1 MAKHIKTMGTL
12 PVFMTAVS
20 TILGAVL
27 FLQFGKSIAHVGLIG
42 TLAIIALGHLV
53 TIPTA
58 MAVAEIATNQKVE
71 GGGAYYI
78 ISRSFGLD
86 IGGAIG
92 IALFLSQAI
101 SIAFYV
107 IAFTEA
113 FEPLRQWLIT
123 EQGWRI
129 ERLWVTLSTMT
140 LLSILILTR
149 GANLG
154 IKALYFVVG
163 IIFISLSMLFLG
175 KTNYTPESNS
185 WFTQINEVIINGQPV
200 PSMGFFKVFAIIFP
214 AFTGIAAG
222 LGLSGDLKD
231 PRTSIPRGTLWA
243 TLIGIIV
250 YIAVTFKLYFSAS
263 PEALASNPLVMSDIA
278 IWGPIIPIGL
288 AAASLSSALGMILV
302 APRTLQAI
310 GNDKIFPGKI
320 NGVLAR
326 GKAKTNEPFNA
337 TLVTIVIAYGFVMF
351 NDIDTVAEIISMFFM
366 VTYGAINLVSF
377 LEHFAADPSYRPT
390 FRSHWAVSLLGALL
404 SFYFM
409 FKMNVGYAW
418 LSVILMISIYFWI
431 SRSNQ
436 NQQQMSKLFQGVIF
450 QVSRWLQ
457 IFFQKQDEEKL
468 ESHWRPFLLCITSSS
483 FERTGAFD
491 MTRWVSHTYGFGTYM
506 HFIEGFLNEDTYQ
519 KSESI
524 KKRLLKHA
532 EGYNNRV
539 YIDTI
544 ISPSLT
550 SAVAQGIQLPGIS
563 GKGNNIILFE
573 YTHGENNELESLL
586 NNFSILKSKPLD
598 ICLLRSTLKGFGFRK
613 EIHLWL
619 TTTDYS
625 NATLI
630 ILLGYILLGHPDWAK
645 AEIKVFSIYD
655 SDRLKE
661 KQDRIMNMIR
671 SGRLPISEHNINLIE
686 NLENKSY
693 KEIINQTSAEAD
705 LTILG
710 FTDYD
715 IKTKGADTFDR
726 YNQLNTI
733 LFVNAD
739 KIKKIN

>member
-12 PVFMTAVS
+12 PVFMTAIS

-27 FLQFGKSIAHVGLIG
+27 FLQFGKSIANVGLIG

-92 IALFLSQAI
+92 IALYFSQAI

-113 FEPLRQWLIT
+113 FEPVRQWLISDH
-123 EQGWRI
+123 GIFINRI
-129 ERLWVTLSTMT
+129 WVTLTTMT
-140 LLSILILTR
+140 LLSLLILTR

-154 IKALYFVVG
+154 VKALYFVVA
-163 IIFISLSMLFLG
+163 IIFISLGMFFLG
-175 KTNYTPESNS
+175 ETDYMPEPKS
-185 WFTQINEVIINGQPV
+185 WFSRITEVSINGQTV
-200 PSMGFFKVFAIIFP
+200 PPMGFFKVFAIIFP

-231 PRTSIPRGTLWA
+231 PRTSIPKGTLWA
-243 TLIGIIV
+243 TFIGIIV
-250 YIAVTFKLYFSAS
+250 YTAVTFKLYYSVN
-263 PEALASNPLVMSDIA
+263 PEDLASNPLVMSEIA
-278 IWGPIIPIGL
+278 TWGPIIPIGL
-288 AAASLSSALGMILV
+288 AAAALSSALGMILV

-310 GNDKIFPGKI
+310 GNDRIFPGET
-320 NGVLAR
+320 NGWLAR
-326 GKAKTNEPFNA
+326 GKGLANEPFNA
-337 TLVTIVIAYGFVMF
+337 TLITIVIAYGFVMF
-351 NDIDTVAEIISMFFM
+351 NDFDTVAEIISMFFM

-377 LEHFAADPSYRPT
+377 FEHFAADPSYRPT
-390 FRSHWAVSLLGALL
+390 FRSHWIISLLGAML

-409 FKMNVGYAW
+409 FKMNVSYAW
-418 LSVILMISIYFWI
+418 LSIILMVSIYFWI

-436 NQQQMSKLFQGVIF
+436 NKQQMSKLFQGIIF
-450 QVSRWLQ
+450 QVTRWLQ
-457 IFFQKQDEEKL
+457 IFFQKQDESSL
-468 ESHWRPFLLCITSSS
+468 ESHWRPFLICITSST
-483 FERTGAFD
+483 FKRNGAFD

-506 HFIEGFLNEDTYQ
+506 HYLEGFLNKENYQ
-519 KSESI
+519 KSETI
-524 KKRLLKHA
+524 KRRLLKHA

-573 YTHGENNELESLL
+573 YLNSDDIALDELLK
-586 NNFSILKSKPLD
+586 NFTILKSKPLD
-598 ICLLRSTLKGFGFRK
+598 VCILRSTPKGFGFRK

-619 TTTDYS
+619 TTTDFS

-630 ILLGYILLGHPDWAK
+630 VLLGYILLGHPDWK
-645 AEIKVFSIYD
+645 NAEIKVFSIYD
-655 SDRLKE
+655 SRKLKE
-661 KQDRIMNMIR
+661 KQGRILNMIR
-671 SGRLPISEHNINLIE
+671 SGRLPISERNINLIE
-686 NLENKSY
+686 NLENRSY
-693 KEIINQTSAEAD
+693 KEIINETSAQAD

-710 FTDYD
+710 FSDDDIENKGTEIFARYD
-715 IKTKGADTFDR
+715 EMGA
-726 YNQLNTI
+726 I
-733 LFVNAD
+733 LFVNAQ
-739 KIKKIN
+739 KSKKIN

>member
-12 PVFMTAVS
+12 PVFMTAIS

-27 FLQFGKSIAHVGLIG
+27 FLQFGKSIANVGLVG
-42 TLAIIALGHLV
+42 TLAIIALGHMV

-58 MAVAEIATNQKVE
+58 MAVAEIATNQKVG

-92 IALFLSQAI
+92 IALYLSQAI

-113 FEPLRQWLIT
+113 FEPVRQWIIS
-123 EQGWRI
+123 EHGIYIDRI
-129 ERLWVTLSTMT
+129 WVTLTTMT
-140 LLSILILTR
+140 LLSLLILTR
-149 GANLG
+149 GANVG
-154 IKALYFVVG
+154 VKALYFVVA
-163 IIFISLSMLFLG
+163 IIIISLGMLFLG
-175 KTNYTPESNS
+175 ETDYSPEPNS
-185 WFTQINEVIINGQPV
+185 WFSHIDKVIINGKSV
-200 PSMGFFKVFAIIFP
+200 PKMDFFKVFAIIFP

-231 PRTSIPRGTLWA
+231 PRTSIPKGTLWA
-243 TLIGIIV
+243 TFAGIIV
-250 YIAVTFKLYFSAS
+250 YTAVTFKLYLSAS
-263 PEALASNPLVMSDIA
+263 PENLASDPLVMSDIA

-288 AAASLSSALGMILV
+288 AAAALSSALGMILV

-310 GNDKIFPGKI
+310 GNDKIFPG
-320 NGVLAR
+320 NTNSWLAK
-326 GKAKTNEPFNA
+326 GKGLSNEPFNA
-337 TLVTIVIAYGFVMF
+337 TLITIVIAYAFVMS
-351 NDIDTVAEIISMFFM
+351 NDFDTVAEIISMFFM

-377 LEHFAADPSYRPT
+377 FEHFAADPSYRPT
-390 FRSHWAVSLLGALL
+390 FRSRWGISLLGALL

-409 FKMNVGYAW
+409 FKMNVSYAW
-418 LSVILMISIYFWI
+418 LSIILMVSIYFWI

-436 NQQQMSKLFQGVIF
+436 NKQQMSKLFQGIIF
-450 QVSRWLQ
+450 QVTRWLQ
-457 IFFQKQDEEKL
+457 IFFQKQDEASL
-468 ESHWRPFLLCITSSS
+468 ESHWRPFLICITSST
-483 FERTGAFD
+483 FKRTGAFD
-491 MTRWVSHTYGFGTYM
+491 MTRWVSHTYGFGTFM
-506 HFIEGFLNEDTYQ
+506 HYIEGFLNKETYH
-519 KSESI
+519 KSEAI
-524 KKRLLKHA
+524 KKQLLKHA

-573 YTHGENNELESLL
+573 YL
-586 NNFSILKSKPLD
+586 NSDANALKMIFKNFTILKSKPLD
-598 ICLLRSTLKGFGFRK
+598 VCVLRSTPKGFGFRK

-630 ILLGYILLGHPDWAK
+630 ILLGYILLGHPDWKK

-655 SDRLKE
+655 SRKFKE
-661 KQDRIMNMIR
+661 KQGRILNMIS
-671 SGRLPISEHNINLIE
+671 SGRLPISKRNINLIE
-686 NLENKSY
+686 NLENRSY
-693 KEIINQTSAEAD
+693 KEIINETSAEAD

-710 FTDYD
+710 FTDTD
-715 IKTKGADTFDR
+715 IENKGPETFDR
-726 YNQLNTI
+726 YEKMGAI
-733 LFVNAD
+733 LFVNAH
-739 KIKKIN
+739 KSKTIN